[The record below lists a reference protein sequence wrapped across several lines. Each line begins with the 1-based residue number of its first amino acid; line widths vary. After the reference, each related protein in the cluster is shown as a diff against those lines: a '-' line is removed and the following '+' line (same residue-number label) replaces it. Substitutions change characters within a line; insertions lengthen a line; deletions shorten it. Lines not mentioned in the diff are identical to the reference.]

1 MNQNLWNVIQTLLE
15 TESIGSA
22 ELALAKESLGPEVF
36 SSLVEYMENGLTGK
50 GETWV

>member
-15 TESIGSA
+15 KESIGSA

-36 SSLVEYMENGLTGK
+36 SSLVEYMQNGLQANGDQ
-50 GETWV
+50 WV